1 MNCWIVKYHEL
12 ETVFSSFNS
21 QVFLA
26 ALTSVLAIITF
37 LPILAFLSIIQFL
50 QNRGIGNQ
58 QKLEMKAKWFT
69 IPKILTC
76 SLTKELLGRT
86 KHELNYDVFKLSFF
100 IRRMRQGSNSKS
112 TVENINMHFL
122 HKNPLGRQCMS
133 SLSCS
138 KINLFNQKNEA
149 RIKFDHR
156 GSKPCHEPTIPNV

>member
-58 QKLEMKAKWFT
+58 QKLEMKAK
-69 IPKILTC
+69 
-76 SLTKELLGRT
+76 
-86 KHELNYDVFKLSFF
+86 
-100 IRRMRQGSNSKS
+100 
-112 TVENINMHFL
+112 
-122 HKNPLGRQCMS
+122 
-133 SLSCS
+133 
-138 KINLFNQKNEA
+138 
-149 RIKFDHR
+149 
-156 GSKPCHEPTIPNV
+156 